1 MGSEYS
7 VYGFEV
13 VNSLYEGEDW
23 TYSPRF
29 PRVTLCDFEIRQMTN
44 LQRWTVQCVLPVNLF
59 NEKTI
64 FNVTVVVCII
74 SSVFAYPVSEF
85 SPYTGLL

>member
-1 MGSEYS
+1 MVYKLIFLVNAIAIMYIMNSFMGSEYS

-44 LQRWTVQCVLPVNLF
+44 LQRWTVQCVV
-59 NEKTI
+59 K
-64 FNVTVVVCII
+64 
-74 SSVFAYPVSEF
+74 
-85 SPYTGLL
+85 